1 MSVCEVVD
9 VMPSNLTCTPLTIES
24 GRLLNKA
31 TLQLTVPGLLPKRK
45 YRVAVTAN
53 QAVRDGLGQPLQAS
67 SAEFMTMELPTYTQ
81 GPTAE
86 SKVLVFEPASFPSS
100 WPYLVQGESYRAESW
115 SLDIASEADA
125 IKLLPL
131 LGGRDRLV
139 SETLGRP
146 SNQVLLQG
154 RAINSTSLNTSVG
167 EVALPLQ
174 AGRAVHV
181 VATCCRQLNWDGG
194 RSVSSDVQVLL
205 KTGIQTSWVM
215 SQGRGL
221 LVWVVG
227 NGSPGSATPAGPV
240 AGARAWV
247 FAGVN
252 SWTQTISLVGS
263 CITGAD
269 GSCSVLPSPSPNQDQ
284 GLTAVV
290 VAPAGDVMITPSVGY
305 WTSRSARSDY
315 VAAVVLDRS
324 LARPGDQLHVTG
336 YLQQLGGQ
344 LTGRQQLQDN
354 SSAAA
359 SQQQQQQLTGLPNI
373 SQALLLVQPS
383 WDDSQPGN
391 PARLVVPIS
400 GDYGSMHGVFAVP
413 ASAKPG
419 RYSINLLLAP
429 SGDLPP
435 DANGTAPPTAQGRR
449 LASLLS
455 SSSAQTLLSGQDPLA
470 TPGADSSTEYLDAEP
485 LLARDSLVAAAR
497 ALRSSVMMS
506 RPGQS
511 QMMMGIAPQT
521 TNGGGGVAAPS
532 FDFSSL
538 LTVKSVEFTIA
549 DPRPPTADLV
559 VKAPSWAL
567 PNASVVVTLTAT
579 SYLGS
584 SVASA
589 PITLDWSAGNAKGIV
604 NTTTDSTGSATAT
617 IDLGKVPADS
627 APSSGE
633 QLSVRA
639 QWVGPTREVIAR
651 TATVSLQTSR
661 RRLEVTR
668 NLDTNTPGVA
678 WGVKTTVTDTESGS
692 QLKGV
697 PVLVSLQVKDAG
709 TANCSTSAACNTS
722 SGSPAEACQLMLP
735 CTGKFEL
742 QACTTDE
749 QGGGVPACANVTLG
763 HTWEYWTTHPLLA
776 HDTPTLTANASSYAP
791 GAVAGLSFQN
801 PWPNASALMVWGND
815 LSSLS
820 KQLSQVPSGLVTL
833 ALPLGPE
840 CLGGCSVSLLLAVP
854 RVTANASAAVT
865 ARLPTS
871 RLFDPTAPHMLRL
884 SVDLTVQENRD
895 LEVKLTIG
903 QAGNSSTTGQAQTIV
918 APGAQTNISVA
929 VSRQGQSVADA
940 EVTLVAVD
948 KAVLDLLPLPLAG
961 LVPDLIVKLLPYLSE
976 VNMGDAMVSPSALDE
991 VLNSVRRRL
1000 ALDPWISPDLAI
1012 TPSKGLPSWQ
1022 RGSGMASVDM
1032 NDTAFFQRLF
1042 TAITYGLGGSW
1053 QNGASISF
1061 GGAGGSVAFA
1071 VSDGMSVPAPAMIMP
1086 SMAMP
1091 LAMVADKSAAS
1102 AAARAPGLESAMATS
1117 APASSS
1123 PRLSSSFQTTPL
1135 FTTLRTAADG
1145 QGIATFTAP
1154 ANLGT
1159 FVVRAYAVSKGGQAL
1174 GSAEGQ
1180 LVVRRS
1186 VSITASLPRAV
1197 RINDT
1202 FQAGVLVTAPGY
1214 AGPGLLPVTVSVQV
1228 VPAAS
1233 SDAVAQGP
1241 LQLLSQSAT
1250 ANVTLTPEAT
1260 QQEVRF
1266 NFSAS
1271 SLGSATLLFNAEDNS
1286 GAGDAL
1292 QVNVPVLAQQGA
1304 VILATSF
1311 ALRPSNSSQGPSWQE
1326 GLVLPQAVPGSG
1338 ALGLVAGVGYLPAL
1352 QTAFQ
1357 GILSQITARDPSDPS
1372 ASLALVLALLPTTLA
1387 TYSQNLTAEQAGNV
1401 TTAVTSLQQLTHSAY
1416 GLLPSLP
1423 GKWGWTPT
1431 RADIQLNSWAAWL
1444 ISNNS
1449 QALDQ
1454 AAVADPLLAG
1464 LAPGLNSLSSST
1476 AARWKEAAVQQ
1487 LLKDAT
1493 ELRKPP
1499 RNTLPPQNYSDW
1511 TTLAWVRLAMGAEW
1525 QPPLCSD
1532 GPPSN
1537 SALCAQN
1544 VTIRADLSLPNL
1556 LAAVEPH
1563 DSASSAKLLTATAL
1577 LATGNTSYSSFI
1589 ASVADGLLSSIRV
1602 QAQTAYVAASKGA
1615 KRAAGLDIQALALGL
1630 LTALARPSEAVLLP
1644 KLALYVAQQG
1654 NTRLDLSAAY
1664 WPISPSTQAVGL
1676 SIRSLAAYDV
1686 TAGSASPDLQLEV
1699 AAGNTS
1705 LLQASFRSNS
1715 STTASSTTPW
1725 SALASPPGP
1734 LSFQVQGRGEASL
1747 AASLNFVPALLLPYP
1762 TYRGLWLE
1770 AVVQATDPQTGQAV
1784 GPALAGAPLG
1794 ALLMVTLQLSSP
1806 DDLGQVSLVALV
1818 PGGLEPLDPLV
1829 PGSGDRGGGVVCAL
1843 GGLTSGSASLPWLRS
1858 WWWPVCPAMSV
1869 LPSKVSWQ
1877 WQALMSGTHSL
1888 SFTAVAATE
1897 GVFVLP
1903 PIRAQAD
1910 NQPEVMGMTA
1920 GSTFTV
1926 GPAGSA
1932 ALPLRGPDPS
1942 SSSAATLPQSC
1953 PANCNGN
1960 GACNILNGS
1969 CVCSSGWQGLAC
1981 GEQAPAF

>member
-1 MSVCEVVD
+1 
-9 VMPSNLTCTPLTIES
+9 
-24 GRLLNKA
+24 
-31 TLQLTVPGLLPKRK
+31 
-45 YRVAVTAN
+45 
-53 QAVRDGLGQPLQAS
+53 
-67 SAEFMTMELPTYTQ
+67 
-81 GPTAE
+81 
-86 SKVLVFEPASFPSS
+86 
-100 WPYLVQGESYRAESW
+100 
-115 SLDIASEADA
+115 
-125 IKLLPL
+125 
-131 LGGRDRLV
+131 
-139 SETLGRP
+139 
-146 SNQVLLQG
+146 
-154 RAINSTSLNTSVG
+154 
-167 EVALPLQ
+167 
-174 AGRAVHV
+174 
-181 VATCCRQLNWDGG
+181 
-194 RSVSSDVQVLL
+194 
-205 KTGIQTSWVM
+205 
-215 SQGRGL
+215 
-221 LVWVVG
+221 
-227 NGSPGSATPAGPV
+227 
-240 AGARAWV
+240 
-247 FAGVN
+247 
-252 SWTQTISLVGS
+252 
-263 CITGAD
+263 
-269 GSCSVLPSPSPNQDQ
+269 
-284 GLTAVV
+284 
-290 VAPAGDVMITPSVGY
+290 
-305 WTSRSARSDY
+305 
-315 VAAVVLDRS
+315 
-324 LARPGDQLHVTG
+324 
-336 YLQQLGGQ
+336 
-344 LTGRQQLQDN
+344 
-354 SSAAA
+354 
-359 SQQQQQQLTGLPNI
+359 
-373 SQALLLVQPS
+373 
-383 WDDSQPGN
+383 
-391 PARLVVPIS
+391 
-400 GDYGSMHGVFAVP
+400 
-413 ASAKPG
+413 
-419 RYSINLLLAP
+419 
-429 SGDLPP
+429 
-435 DANGTAPPTAQGRR
+435 
-449 LASLLS
+449 
-455 SSSAQTLLSGQDPLA
+455 
-470 TPGADSSTEYLDAEP
+470 
-485 LLARDSLVAAAR
+485 
-497 ALRSSVMMS
+497 
-506 RPGQS
+506 
-511 QMMMGIAPQT
+511 MMGIAPQT

-579 SYLGS
+579 SYLGT

-589 PITLDWSAGNAKGIV
+589 PITLDWSAGSAKGIV

-692 QLKGV
+692 ELKGV

-749 QGGGVPACANVTLG
+749 QQGGGVPACANVTLG

-840 CLGGCSVSLLLAVP
+840 
-854 RVTANASAAVT
+854 
-865 ARLPTS
+865 
-871 RLFDPTAPHMLRL
+871 L

-903 QAGNSSTTGQAQTIV
+903 QAGNSSTTGQTQTIV

-929 VSRQGQSVADA
+929 VSRQGQSLADA

-991 VLNSVRRRL
+991 VLKSVRRRL

-1042 TAITYGLGGSW
+1042 TAITYGLGG
-1053 QNGASISF
+1053 
-1061 GGAGGSVAFA
+1061 
-1071 VSDGMSVPAPAMIMP
+1071 
-1086 SMAMP
+1086 
-1091 LAMVADKSAAS
+1091 
-1102 AAARAPGLESAMATS
+1102 
-1117 APASSS
+1117 
-1123 PRLSSSFQTTPL
+1123 PRLASSFQTTPL
-1135 FTTLRTAADG
+1135 FTTLRTTADG

-1214 AGPGLLPVTVSVQV
+1214 AGPGPLPVTVSVQV
-1228 VPAAS
+1228 IPAAS

-1260 QQEVRF
+1260 QQEV
-1266 NFSAS
+1266 
-1271 SLGSATLLFNAEDNS
+1271 T
-1286 GAGDAL
+1286 
-1292 QVNVPVLAQQGA
+1292 VPVLAQQGA

-1401 TTAVTSLQQLTHSAY
+1401 TAAVTSLQQLTHSAY

-1431 RADIQLNSWAAWL
+1431 WVDIQLNSWAAWL
-1444 ISNNS
+1444 ISGAS

-1464 LAPGLNSLSSST
+1464 LVPGLNSLSRST

-1511 TTLAWVRLAMGAEW
+1511 TTLAWV
-1525 QPPLCSD
+1525 
-1532 GPPSN
+1532 
-1537 SALCAQN
+1537 
-1544 VTIRADLSLPNL
+1544 RADLSLPNL

-1794 ALLMVTLQLSSP
+1794 ALLMVTLQ
-1806 DDLGQVSLVALV
+1806 
-1818 PGGLEPLDPLV
+1818 
-1829 PGSGDRGGGVVCAL
+1829 
-1843 GGLTSGSASLPWLRS
+1843 
-1858 WWWPVCPAMSV
+1858 
-1869 LPSKVSWQ
+1869 
-1877 WQALMSGTHSL
+1877 
-1888 SFTAVAATE
+1888 
-1897 GVFVLP
+1897 
-1903 PIRAQAD
+1903 
-1910 NQPEVMGMTA
+1910 
-1920 GSTFTV
+1920 
-1926 GPAGSA
+1926 
-1932 ALPLRGPDPS
+1932 
-1942 SSSAATLPQSC
+1942 
-1953 PANCNGN
+1953 
-1960 GACNILNGS
+1960 
-1969 CVCSSGWQGLAC
+1969 
-1981 GEQAPAF
+1981 

>member
-1 MSVCEVVD
+1 
-9 VMPSNLTCTPLTIES
+9 
-24 GRLLNKA
+24 
-31 TLQLTVPGLLPKRK
+31 
-45 YRVAVTAN
+45 
-53 QAVRDGLGQPLQAS
+53 
-67 SAEFMTMELPTYTQ
+67 
-81 GPTAE
+81 
-86 SKVLVFEPASFPSS
+86 
-100 WPYLVQGESYRAESW
+100 
-115 SLDIASEADA
+115 
-125 IKLLPL
+125 
-131 LGGRDRLV
+131 
-139 SETLGRP
+139 
-146 SNQVLLQG
+146 
-154 RAINSTSLNTSVG
+154 
-167 EVALPLQ
+167 
-174 AGRAVHV
+174 
-181 VATCCRQLNWDGG
+181 
-194 RSVSSDVQVLL
+194 
-205 KTGIQTSWVM
+205 
-215 SQGRGL
+215 
-221 LVWVVG
+221 
-227 NGSPGSATPAGPV
+227 
-240 AGARAWV
+240 
-247 FAGVN
+247 
-252 SWTQTISLVGS
+252 
-263 CITGAD
+263 
-269 GSCSVLPSPSPNQDQ
+269 
-284 GLTAVV
+284 
-290 VAPAGDVMITPSVGY
+290 
-305 WTSRSARSDY
+305 
-315 VAAVVLDRS
+315 
-324 LARPGDQLHVTG
+324 
-336 YLQQLGGQ
+336 
-344 LTGRQQLQDN
+344 
-354 SSAAA
+354 
-359 SQQQQQQLTGLPNI
+359 
-373 SQALLLVQPS
+373 
-383 WDDSQPGN
+383 
-391 PARLVVPIS
+391 
-400 GDYGSMHGVFAVP
+400 
-413 ASAKPG
+413 
-419 RYSINLLLAP
+419 
-429 SGDLPP
+429 
-435 DANGTAPPTAQGRR
+435 
-449 LASLLS
+449 
-455 SSSAQTLLSGQDPLA
+455 
-470 TPGADSSTEYLDAEP
+470 
-485 LLARDSLVAAAR
+485 
-497 ALRSSVMMS
+497 
-506 RPGQS
+506 
-511 QMMMGIAPQT
+511 
-521 TNGGGGVAAPS
+521 
-532 FDFSSL
+532 
-538 LTVKSVEFTIA
+538 
-549 DPRPPTADLV
+549 
-559 VKAPSWAL
+559 AL

-579 SYLGS
+579 SYLGT

-639 QWVGPTREVIAR
+639 H
-651 TATVSLQTSR
+651 LQTSR

-668 NLDTNTPGVA
+668 NLDTDTPGVA
-678 WGVKTTVTDTESGS
+678 WGVKTTVIDTESGS
-692 QLKGV
+692 ELKGV

-735 CTGKFEL
+735 CTGEFEL

-749 QGGGVPACANVTLG
+749 QQGGGAPACANITLG
-763 HTWEYWTTHPLLA
+763 HTWEYWTTRPLLA

-840 CLGGCSVSLLLAVP
+840 
-854 RVTANASAAVT
+854 
-865 ARLPTS
+865 
-871 RLFDPTAPHMLRL
+871 L

-903 QAGNSSTTGQAQTIV
+903 QAGNSSTTGQSQTIV
-918 APGAQTNISVA
+918 APGTQTNISVA
-929 VSRQGQSVADA
+929 N
-940 EVTLVAVD
+940 LCWPAVD

-961 LVPDLIVKLLPYLSE
+961 LVPDLIVNLLPYLSE

-991 VLNSVRRRL
+991 VLTSVRRRL

-1022 RGSGMASVDM
+1022 RGSGIASVDM
-1032 NDTAFFQRLF
+1032 NDTAFFQQLF
-1042 TAITYGLGGSW
+1042 NAITYGLGG
-1053 QNGASISF
+1053 
-1061 GGAGGSVAFA
+1061 
-1071 VSDGMSVPAPAMIMP
+1071 
-1086 SMAMP
+1086 
-1091 LAMVADKSAAS
+1091 
-1102 AAARAPGLESAMATS
+1102 
-1117 APASSS
+1117 
-1123 PRLSSSFQTTPL
+1123 PRLASSFQTTPL

-1145 QGIATFTAP
+1145 QGIATFTAS

-1214 AGPGLLPVTVSVQV
+1214 AGPGPLPVTVSVQV
-1228 VPAAS
+1228 IPAAS

-1266 NFSAS
+1266 NFSAA
-1271 SLGSATLLFNAEDNS
+1271 SLGSATLLFNAEDSS

-1304 VILATSF
+1304 VTLATSF

-1352 QTAFQ
+1352 QIAFQ
-1357 GILSQITARDPSDPS
+1357 GIVSQVNARDLSDPS
-1372 ASLALVLALLPTTLA
+1372 ASLALVLALLPNTLA
-1387 TYSQNLTAEQAGNV
+1387 TYSQNLTTEQAGNV
-1401 TTAVTSLQQLTHSAY
+1401 TSAVTALQQLTHSAY

-1423 GKWGWTPT
+1423 EKWGWMPT

-1444 ISNNS
+1444 ISSTS

-1464 LAPGLNSLSSST
+1464 LVPSLNSLSRST

-1525 QPPLCSD
+1525 QPPLCSE

-1537 SALCAQN
+1537 SALCAQD
-1544 VTIRADLSLPNL
+1544 VTIRADMSLPNL

-1577 LATGNTSYSSFI
+1577 VATGNSSYSSFI

-1615 KRAAGLDIQALALGL
+1615 KRAA
-1630 LTALARPSEAVLLP
+1630 EAVLLP

-1654 NTRLDLSAAY
+1654 NTRLDLTAAY
-1664 WPISPSTQAVGL
+1664 WPISPST
-1676 SIRSLAAYDV
+1676 
-1686 TAGSASPDLQLEV
+1686 
-1699 AAGNTS
+1699 
-1705 LLQASFRSNS
+1705 QASFRSNS
-1715 STTASSTTPW
+1715 STTASSTTSW

-1858 WWWPVCPAMSV
+1858 WWWPVCPAM
-1869 LPSKVSWQ
+1869 VS
-1877 WQALMSGTHSL
+1877 S
-1888 SFTAVAATE
+1888 
-1897 GVFVLP
+1897 
-1903 PIRAQAD
+1903 
-1910 NQPEVMGMTA
+1910 
-1920 GSTFTV
+1920 
-1926 GPAGSA
+1926 
-1932 ALPLRGPDPS
+1932 
-1942 SSSAATLPQSC
+1942 
-1953 PANCNGN
+1953 
-1960 GACNILNGS
+1960 
-1969 CVCSSGWQGLAC
+1969 
-1981 GEQAPAF
+1981 